1 MVKKQ
6 NKGRVEPKS
15 RDSDALEEETANKS
29 EKSYVQSYEKPNNVD
44 GIKSSQISDFQSILK
59 KTKSSILSANSDFEN
74 DFDPNGSAS
83 SEMFFELAN
92 AKAIQDGDVV
102 ISQDINEDLD
112 HSGGIIW
119 ETSYLLY
126 QYLVHNIHVWKKA
139 KSEKT
144 QILEIGAGCGYLG
157 CSLGKKFIELQVCH
171 SNL

>member
-15 RDSDALEEETANKS
+15 GDLVALEEIVHKS
-29 EKSYVQSYEKPNNVD
+29 DKSYEPSYQKPTNVD
-44 GIKSSQISDFQSILK
+44 KTKSSQTTDFQSILK
-59 KTKSSILSANSDFEN
+59 KTKSSILSANSEFEN

-92 AKAIQDGDVV
+92 AKAIQDGDVI
-102 ISQDINEDLD
+102 ISQDINEDLE

-126 QYLVHNIHVWKKA
+126 QYLVHNIQDWKKS

-157 CSLGKKFIELQVCH
+157 CSLGKKFAEIKVCEIC
-171 SNL
+171 L